1 MDTDRK
7 WHNRANNTADE
18 QLQLPLFRDLGYERF
33 YDLLYFIQVKLKDQ
47 YRKAEAN
54 DQLSFYRAFKHYH
67 PSYNEET
74 PSECSCNFW
83 LSHYLPCV
91 HIWFDSQFD
100 SNPMTT
106 AQVDLY
112 VDRWISIDEGIG
124 TCNTTTVYKEYR
136 HSVLPLDDFEDGFI
150 DAERKAPIDRNQH
163 MLLHTLVDGMK
174 EEFYRLAA
182 EAKPRTTKQ
191 EFDRYIHFLHDH
203 YNAILAVDLDKI
215 TLDHYRDG
223 GAGDAAIIGKRQ
235 YAADQFRYTA
245 TVLLDEDGIDDNAL
259 LGTIDDEAGALSMIH
274 EDKTA
279 TAQHEEELGVVDET
293 AQYEVDET
301 AQYEVDETTQH
312 EEELGMVHDTATA
325 KATAKAQHEEELG
338 VAEVENITTL
348 FESTVGVAPTQSL
361 AKLRGLFDTTIEPQ
375 TPAPLRAPP
384 TKSSPF
390 HLYAPTNPSSPFHLH
405 APTNPSP
412 LRMQS
417 ALPPVAEF
425 DYSEFPSQLSQ
436 TSPYPAARQGP
447 AAYAVTA
454 GVAQFNAAFGM
465 QVEEDTG
472 HIRRIAAKPP
482 WKRLRTKYKYD
493 EAMEQWNWANTLSRQ
508 VTAGIRTSD
517 MYSPPVLEK
526 D

>member
-1 MDTDRK
+1 M
-7 WHNRANNTADE
+7 
-18 QLQLPLFRDLGYERF
+18 
-33 YDLLYFIQVKLKDQ
+33 QVKLKDQ

-54 DQLSFYRAFKHYH
+54 DQLSFYRAFKYYQ
-67 PSYNEET
+67 PLYDEET

-100 SNPMTT
+100 GNLMNT

-112 VDRWISIDEGIG
+112 VDRWIAMDEGIG
-124 TCNTTTVYKEYR
+124 TCNTTTVHKDYR
-136 HSVLPLDDFEDGFI
+136 YGVLPQDDFEDGFV
-150 DAERKAPIDRNQH
+150 DVERKAPIDRNQH

-174 EEFYRLAA
+174 EEFYRLAG

-223 GAGDAAIIGKRQ
+223 GGGHTDAAIVGKRQ
-235 YAADQFRYTA
+235 YAADQFRYTVA
-245 TVLLDEDGIDDNAL
+245 VILDEDGIDDNAL
-259 LGTIDDEAGALSMIH
+259 LGTIDDEAGALSVM
-274 EDKTA
+274 
-279 TAQHEEELGVVDET
+279 DET

-301 AQYEVDETTQH
+301 VQYEVDETVQH
-312 EEELGMVHDTATA
+312 EEELGIVHDTATA
-325 KATAKAQHEEELG
+325 TATATAQHEELG

-348 FESTVGVAPTQSL
+348 FESTVGMAPTQSL
-361 AKLRGLFDTTIEPQ
+361 AKLHSMFDTTIEPQ
-375 TPAPLRAPP
+375 RPSPAPALARANSSPFHFHAP
-384 TKSSPF
+384 TTARANSSPF
-390 HLYAPTNPSSPFHLH
+390 HLY

-417 ALPPVAEF
+417 ALPLGAEF

-436 TSPYPAARQGP
+436 TSLYPAARRGP

-465 QVEEDTG
+465 QVEEETG
-472 HIRRIAAKPP
+472 HIRRITAKP
-482 WKRLRTKYKYD
+482 L
-493 EAMEQWNWANTLSRQ
+493 
-508 VTAGIRTSD
+508 
-517 MYSPPVLEK
+517 
-526 D
+526 